1 MGGAGG
7 RSPRGREGTSARTL
21 LRKGRKE
28 VTDRGRL
35 ENGQQSLLVHGE
47 VVERANRALGQL
59 RVVVSSTMA
68 GLLLEHTKTPRIKSM
83 CVLGS

>member
-1 MGGAGG
+1 MKDGRSWGKIPEGGA
-7 RSPRGREGTSARTL
+7 RVACARTL

-28 VTDRGRL
+28 VTDREQL

-59 RVVVSSTMA
+59 RVVNVVDRGHPGPA
-68 GLLLEHTKTPRIKSM
+68 
-83 CVLGS
+83 

>member
-7 RSPRGREGTSARTL
+7 RSPRGGEGTSARTL

-59 RVVVSSTMA
+59 RVVNVVDSA
-68 GLLLEHTKTPRIKSM
+68 HPGPA
-83 CVLGS
+83 

>member
-1 MGGAGG
+1 MKDGRSWGKIPEGGAQVAC
-7 RSPRGREGTSARTL
+7 ARTL

-28 VTDRGRL
+28 VTDREQL

-59 RVVVSSTMA
+59 RVVNVVDRA
-68 GLLLEHTKTPRIKSM
+68 HPGPA
-83 CVLGS
+83 

>member
-7 RSPRGREGTSARTL
+7 RSPRGGARVTCARTL

-28 VTDRGRL
+28 VTDREQL

-59 RVVVSSTMA
+59 RVVNVVDSA
-68 GLLLEHTKTPRIKSM
+68 HPGPA
-83 CVLGS
+83 

>member
-1 MGGAGG
+1 MKDGGSWGKNPEGGA
-7 RSPRGREGTSARTL
+7 RVACARTL

-28 VTDRGRL
+28 ITDRGRL

-59 RVVVSSTMA
+59 RVVNVVDRGHPGPA
-68 GLLLEHTKTPRIKSM
+68 
-83 CVLGS
+83 

>member
-1 MGGAGG
+1 MKDG
-7 RSPRGREGTSARTL
+7 RSWGKIPEGGGTSARTL

-59 RVVVSSTMA
+59 RVVNVVDSA
-68 GLLLEHTKTPRIKSM
+68 HPGPA
-83 CVLGS
+83 